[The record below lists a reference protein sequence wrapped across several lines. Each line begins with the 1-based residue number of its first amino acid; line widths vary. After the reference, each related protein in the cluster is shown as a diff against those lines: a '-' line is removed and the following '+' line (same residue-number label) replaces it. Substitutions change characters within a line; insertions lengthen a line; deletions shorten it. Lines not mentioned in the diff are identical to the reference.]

1 MYKYFSNIIENFLTC
16 ITFLTQIS
24 LRSGGQ
30 VLIYDQIEIAH
41 KIFT

>member
-1 MYKYFSNIIENFLTC
+1 MYKYFSNIIVKFLNMHYVSYSNF
-16 ITFLTQIS
+16 IA
-24 LRSGGQ
+24 LRGQ